1 MLKTNAGDVSA
12 FALMGPERDTPT
24 RLEETAQRDP
34 KEADRPATGDEEST
48 GRRSPHRHRQESAAY
63 RRNSGGEPDEHDL
76 LPDVF
81 DERDVLLTR
90 PEAAAY
96 LRKSAATL
104 ERWARIGFG
113 PKPVMA
119 GRRALYRLSDLRKFT
134 GPDGEA
140 A

>member
-1 MLKTNAGDVSA
+1 MPKLPPAACSQ
-12 FALMGPERDTPT
+12 FERSGQFRCDEAPDLSRKEGSVNRRPRAPPT
-24 RLEETAQRDP
+24 AATA
-34 KEADRPATGDEEST
+34 AV
-48 GRRSPHRHRQESAAY
+48 
-63 RRNSGGEPDEHDL
+63 L
-76 LPDVF
+76 

-119 GRRALYRLSDLRKFT
+119 GRRALYRLTDLRAFT
-134 GPDGEA
+134 GADAEA